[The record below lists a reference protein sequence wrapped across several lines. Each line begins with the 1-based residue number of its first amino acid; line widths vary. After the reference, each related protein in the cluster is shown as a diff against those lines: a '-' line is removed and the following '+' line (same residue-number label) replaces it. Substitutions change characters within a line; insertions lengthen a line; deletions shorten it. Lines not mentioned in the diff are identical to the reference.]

1 MRPTARRLVAC
12 FLFVALAATACD
24 PTDGDDSVGRADVMT
39 TTPVLADLVRGVV
52 GDTLSVRSLIP
63 VGADPHTFR
72 LSELDFEAVSDVAL
86 VVVNGAGLE
95 RDLSVLLDHAIEHDR
110 SVLVATNHLAEPV
123 LTPDGGTDPHFW
135 HDPLQMEAVT
145 RAVGERLGQV
155 DPGRARAHRASARV
169 LAREYREL
177 VDDMT
182 ELLAS
187 VPERRRALVA
197 QHDFLRYFARRF
209 DFEVLGTVAPGLS
222 SEGQPTGAARLAL
235 IETIDE
241 RGLCALFTP
250 ASSGGTLVEGVADE
264 AETDVQVVRVGGDT
278 LLDEGEYR
286 QTMLDNARAVTA
298 ALTSCG

>member
-1 MRPTARRLVAC
+1 M
-12 FLFVALAATACD
+12 LFVALAATACD

-72 LSELDFEAVSDVAL
+72 LSELDFEAVSDAAL

-95 RDLSVLLDHAIEHDR
+95 QDLSVLLDHAVEHDR

-123 LTPDGGTDPHFW
+123 LTPDGETDPHFW

-177 VDDMT
+177 ADDMT
-182 ELLAS
+182 ELLAP
-187 VPERRRALVA
+187 VPERRRALVT

-250 ASSGGTLVEGVADE
+250 ASSGGTLAEGVADE

-278 LLDEGEYR
+278 LLDEGDYR